1 MEVFSFKK
9 GFSQVM
15 QKDISNVKHEI
26 MITLGITTNVAWLNR
41 LNGKVEPK
49 VSEAK
54 AIEETFAKYGIK
66 EVWGNDMNATATL
79 TKRES
84 EVAEL
89 IAWGASKKEI
99 ASRLF
104 IDNRTVENHA
114 RSIYEKTGVTKSNE
128 LSAWWFCVHFNIS
141 FDLSPLKRK
150 VVTLVLLLLVVSTEF
165 TNAQNLRTFRSGRK
179 VECRARRARRKSEAN
194 FDYLLEL

>member
-66 EVWGNDMNATATL
+66 EVWGELYERNCNANKAGIRSCRIDRL
-79 TKRES
+79 
-84 EVAEL
+84 
-89 IAWGASKKEI
+89 GSK
-99 ASRLF
+99 
-104 IDNRTVENHA
+104 
-114 RSIYEKTGVTKSNE
+114 
-128 LSAWWFCVHFNIS
+128 
-141 FDLSPLKRK
+141 
-150 VVTLVLLLLVVSTEF
+150 
-165 TNAQNLRTFRSGRK
+165 
-179 VECRARRARRKSEAN
+179 
-194 FDYLLEL
+194 

>member
-54 AIEETFAKYGIK
+54 AIEETFAKYGTRK
-66 EVWGNDMNATATL
+66 FGGNDMNATATL